1 MLVFCLLRR
10 FYIFYEPFS
19 LEYIIRASRGKIEP
33 YIAKCV
39 CVLTQKHSKVKRVV
53 RELRECVPYVSD
65 CDV

>member
-1 MLVFCLLRR
+1 MLVFCPLRR
-10 FYIFYEPFS
+10 FSISYEPFS
-19 LEYIIRASRGKIEP
+19 LEYILEASRGKIEP

-39 CVLTQKHSKVKRVV
+39 CVPTQKHSKVKRVV